1 MLKYLCQTDID
12 NFFSPPLSISIH
24 NLKNI
29 HITMDFNN
37 NIILNFKGD
46 NDTCERNIPTEFLE
60 KSDEIFINT
69 IFEDLFNINSNK
81 MKNNI
86 NNIKISFIKDNFQ
99 SSEMKKILSN
109 LYKSIIHVLSKT
121 HDTNDI
127 YIEEDD
133 KYLCYIIKNKNKE
146 KIISNVIK
154 NEKKRNQESIGNEI
168 ITKKKK
174 KNKRENE
181 IDLII
186 EDILKNE
193 GQEVVQNIIEKEEK
207 NINKKKK
214 NKNIKK

>member
-1 MLKYLCQTDID
+1 MILVKEIFL
-12 NFFSPPLSISIH
+12 
-24 NLKNI
+24 
-29 HITMDFNN
+29 
-37 NIILNFKGD
+37 LNFQK
-46 NDTCERNIPTEFLE
+46 
-60 KSDEIFINT
+60 KSDEIFTNT

-99 SSEMKKILSN
+99 SSEMKKIFSN

-154 NEKKRNQESIGNEI
+154 NEKK
-168 ITKKKK
+168 KKSRKY
-174 KNKRENE
+174 R
-181 IDLII
+181 
-186 EDILKNE
+186 
-193 GQEVVQNIIEKEEK
+193 
-207 NINKKKK
+207 
-214 NKNIKK
+214 